1 MSKIFIDRPILA
13 TVIALVMVIAG
24 VLAIF
29 GLPVTM
35 YPDITPPTIMVMA
48 NYPGANAATIQTTVA
63 DPIEKEVNGV
73 DDMIYMSSSSSN
85 DGSYILTVTFEIGTN
100 LDMATVLVQ
109 NRVNVAESSLP
120 VDVTRLG
127 VNTMKRSSNI
137 MMLVAVTSDDPEV
150 SDLYLSNFAQLTLKD
165 ELTRVPG
172 VSNIQVFGAGEYS
185 MRIWLD
191 PGALNSLNL
200 TPDEVV
206 AAVQS
211 QNIQVAPG
219 QVGAAPTVPGQN
231 FQYSLVT
238 EGQLKS
244 TEEFGNIIIRA
255 DQERIL
261 RLKDVATLE
270 LGAESYGVQA
280 VINGKPVAMLGI
292 NQTPGANLVQVAS
305 DLRAKIEELSES
317 FPKGIRADITLD
329 TSDYINDSIKE
340 VVETLIIAV
349 ILVVLSIYLFIQS
362 LRATLIASIA
372 IPVSLI
378 ATFAVMLVIGFSI
391 NMFTLFA
398 LILAI
403 GIVVDD
409 AILVIENASRIIDQ
423 GYEPKAATI
432 RCMEQITGAVIAT
445 TLVLVAVFVPSTMM
459 GGITG
464 EMFRQFAVVILVSV
478 CFSSVNALTLSPALC
493 AILLKPTEKNPKP
506 TNNPIKKFRNSF
518 FRGFDKGF
526 AKTTEGYISIVAL
539 LVRKSVIVV
548 VALIVLSGAAFF
560 GFISL
565 PTGFV
570 PQEDQGYALAE
581 SKMPDGSSFDR
592 ALALGTKN
600 SSMFSQ
606 VPGIKACVAIPGFSL
621 LSTTTDSSSIAYFF
635 IFDDFDERKA
645 AKNNTDNLEFMMG
658 QIYGGFGQSQ
668 EAFSIAFVPPSIP
681 GLGATGGFSFV
692 LEDRTGVGV
701 QALTQAANQLIGLA
715 NTQTGLQGVNT
726 MFRANTA
733 QIYVEADRDKIQQMG
748 LQFNNVYNNMSI
760 LLGGYYINDFTLFDR
775 SYKVKIQSEA
785 EFRKSTDDFAQFYV
799 RSPSNDMVPLLS
811 LFNIEN
817 SFGPQ
822 SISRYNMYTAVKI
835 TGNAAPGFS
844 SGQAMSIMENV
855 ARSNLGESYGFDWT
869 DLSFQEKRT
878 SGNSIFILSLSILFG
893 FLFLA
898 ANYESWLLAVA
909 VMLSVP
915 LAILGVII
923 GVALWGIDINIYTQ
937 VGLVLLV
944 GLAAKT
950 AILIV
955 EFASDLRHKEGYSIR
970 DAAVHAARLRFR
982 PVLMTVISF
991 AFGTAPLLF
1000 ATGPSSASRQAIG
1013 VTVFFGLCIGT
1024 FFSVLMTPCFF
1035 AILQW
1040 ISEHNMFS
1048 GKKAAGGA
1056 NPAFA
1061 GAEGGSFA
1069 DTDEK
1074 PALTQK
1080 PDGKPDADSDPYKY
1094 NKKSKQQSDD
1104 TPDDDPYKYKG

>member
-1 MSKIFIDRPILA
+1 MSKIFINRPILA

-24 VLAIF
+24 LLAIL

-35 YPDITPPTIMVMA
+35 YPDITPPTIMVVA

-73 DDMIYMSSSSSN
+73 DNMIYMSSSSSN
-85 DGSYILTVTFEIGTN
+85 DGSYILTVTFEIGTD

-137 MMLVAVTSDDPEV
+137 VMLVAVTSDDPEI

-172 VSNIQVFGAGEYS
+172 VSNIQVFGADEYS

-191 PGALNSLNL
+191 PGALHSLNL
-200 TPDEVV
+200 TPDEIV

-219 QVGAAPTVPGQN
+219 LVGAAPTVPGQN
-231 FQYSLVT
+231 FQYSLIT
-238 EGQLKS
+238 EGQLK
-244 TEEFGNIIIRA
+244 TEEEFGNIIIRA

-261 RLKDVATLE
+261 RLKDVASLK
-270 LGAESYGVQA
+270 LGASSYGIQSL
-280 VINGKPVAMLGI
+280 INGKPVAMLGI
-292 NQTPGANLVQVAS
+292 NQTPGANLVKVAS
-305 DLRAKIEELSES
+305 DLRAKVEELSES
-317 FPKGIRADITLD
+317 FPKGVRAEITLD
-329 TSDYINDSIKE
+329 TSDYINNSIKE
-340 VVETLIIAV
+340 VVETMIIAI
-349 ILVVLSIYLFIQS
+349 ILVILSIYLFIQS
-362 LRATLIASIA
+362 IRATLIAAIA

-432 RCMEQITGAVIAT
+432 RCMEQITSAIIAT
-445 TLVLVAVFVPSTMM
+445 TLVLLAVFVPSTMM

-464 EMFRQFAVVILVSV
+464 EMFRQFAVVILVAV

-493 AILLKPTEKNPKP
+493 AILLKPSGQ
-506 TNNPIKKFRNSF
+506 KKQKGF
-518 FRGFDKGF
+518 FFWFDKGF
-526 AKTTEGYISIVAL
+526 AKTTAGYVNIVSL
-539 LVRKSVIVV
+539 FVRKSAIVV
-548 VALIVLSGAAFF
+548 VALIIFSAAAFF

-581 SKMPDGSSFDR
+581 SKMPDGASFDR
-592 ALALGTKN
+592 AMALGIKN
-600 SSMFSQ
+600 SDMFSKM
-606 VPGIKACVAIPGFSL
+606 PGIKACVAIPGFSL
-621 LSTTTDSSSIAYFF
+621 LGSTTDSSSIAYFF
-635 IFDDFDERKA
+635 IFDDFAERKA
-645 AKNNTDNLEFMMG
+645 AKNNTNDLKFMMG

-681 GLGATGGFSFV
+681 GLGATGGFSFM

-701 QALTQAANQLIGLA
+701 QALTQTANNLIGLA
-715 NTQTGLQGVNT
+715 NTQTGLSGVST
-726 MFRANTA
+726 MFRANTP
-733 QIYVEADRDKIQQMG
+733 QIHITADRDKIQQMG
-748 LQFNNVYNNMSI
+748 LTLSSVYNNMSI
-760 LLGGYYINDFTLFDR
+760 LLGGYYINDFTLFDH
-775 SYKVKIQSEA
+775 SYKVKVQSDA
-785 EFRKSTDDFAQFYV
+785 EFRKDTEDFAQFYV
-799 RSPSNDMVPLLS
+799 RSPSGNMVPLLS
-811 LFNIEN
+811 LMDFETT
-817 SFGPQ
+817 FGPQ
-822 SISRYNMYTAVKI
+822 SITRYNMYTAIKI
-835 TGNAAPGFS
+835 TGNAASGYS
-844 SGQAMSIMENV
+844 SGQAMAIMENV
-855 ARSNLGESYGFDWT
+855 AKANLGESYGFDWT

-878 SGNSIFILSLSILFG
+878 SGNSIFILALSCLFG
-893 FLFLA
+893 FLFLS
-898 ANYESWLLAVA
+898 ANYESWLMAIA

-915 LAILGVII
+915 LAILGVVI
-923 GVALWGIDINIYTQ
+923 GVVIWNIDINIYTQ

-955 EFASDLRHKEGYSIR
+955 EFASDLRHKENYSIR

-1000 ATGPSSASRQAIG
+1000 ATGPSSVSRQAIG
-1013 VTVFFGLCIGT
+1013 ATVFFGLCIGT
-1024 FFSVLMTPCFF
+1024 FFSVFMTPCFF

-1040 ISEHNMFS
+1040 ISEHNILT
-1048 GKKAAGGA
+1048 GKKKASGTDL
-1056 NPAFA
+1056 AFA
-1061 GAEGGSFA
+1061 GAAGGLYA
-1069 DTDEK
+1069 E
-1074 PALTQK
+1074 
-1080 PDGKPDADSDPYKY
+1080 
-1094 NKKSKQQSDD
+1094 NEQQSALPQTSGKDANNNGASAE
-1104 TPDDDPYKYKG
+1104 DDPYKYRG

>member
-1 MSKIFIDRPILA
+1 MSKIFIERPILA

-24 VLAIF
+24 LLAIL

-35 YPDITPPTIMVMA
+35 YPDITPPTIMVIA
-48 NYPGANAATIQTTVA
+48 NYPGANASTIQTTVA

-85 DGSYILTVTFEIGTN
+85 DGSYILTVTFEIGTD

-137 MMLVAVTSDDPEV
+137 VMLVAVTSDNPDI

-191 PGALNSLNL
+191 PGTLNSLNL

-206 AAVQS
+206 AAVS
-211 QNIQVAPG
+211 AQNIQVAPG

-231 FQYSLVT
+231 FQYSLLT
-238 EGQLKS
+238 EGQLK
-244 TEEFGNIIIRA
+244 TAEEFGDIIIRA
-255 DQERIL
+255 DKERIL
-261 RLKDVATLE
+261 RLKDVAKLE
-270 LGAESYGVQA
+270 LGADSYGIQSL
-280 VINGKPVAMLGI
+280 INGHPVAMLGI
-292 NQTPGANLVQVAS
+292 NQTPGANLVQVAN
-305 DLRAKIEELSES
+305 DLRAKIEDLSES

-340 VVETLIIAV
+340 VVQTLVIAI
-349 ILVVLSIYLFIQS
+349 ILVILSIYLFIQS
-362 LRATLIASIA
+362 IRATLIASIA

-391 NMFTLFA
+391 NLFTLFA

-445 TLVLVAVFVPSTMM
+445 TLVLLAVFVPSTMM

-464 EMFRQFAVVILVSV
+464 EMFRQFAVVICVAV

-493 AILLKPTEKNPKP
+493 ALMLKPSGPK
-506 TNNPIKKFRNSF
+506 KQKGF
-518 FRGFDKGF
+518 FFWFDKGF
-526 AKTTEGYISIVAL
+526 AKATNGYVSIVAL
-539 LVRKSVIVV
+539 FVRKSIIVV
-548 VALIVLSGAAFF
+548 VALIVLSAAAFF
-560 GFISL
+560 GFINL

-581 SKMPDGSSFDR
+581 SKMPDGASFDR
-592 ALALGTKN
+592 ALALGISN
-600 SSMFSQ
+600 SDMFGKM
-606 VPGIKACVAIPGFSL
+606 PGIKACVAIPGFSL
-621 LSTTTDSSSIAYFF
+621 LGSTTDSSSIAYFF
-635 IFDDFDERKA
+635 IFDDFDERQA

-658 QIYGGFGQSQ
+658 QIYGGFGRSQ

-681 GLGATGGFSFV
+681 GLGATGGFSFM

-701 QALTQAANQLIGLA
+701 QALTQTANNLIGLA
-715 NTQTGLQGVNT
+715 NTQTGLQGVST
-726 MFRANTA
+726 MFRANTP
-733 QIYVEADRDKIQQMG
+733 QIHVSADRDKIEQMG
-748 LQFNNVYNNMSI
+748 LNFSTVYNNMSI

-775 SYKVKIQSEA
+775 SYKVRVQADA
-785 EFRKSTDDFAQFYV
+785 EFRKDTADFAQFYV
-799 RSPSNDMVPLLS
+799 KSPSNDMVPLLS
-811 LFNIEN
+811 LMDLETT
-817 SFGPQ
+817 FGPQ
-822 SISRYNMYTAVKI
+822 SITRYNMYTAVKI
-835 TGNAAPGFS
+835 TGNAASGYS
-844 SGQAMSIMENV
+844 SGQAMAIMENV
-855 ARSNLGESYGFDWT
+855 AKANLGESYGFDWT

-878 SGNSIFILSLSILFG
+878 SGNSVFILGLSILFG

-898 ANYESWLLAVA
+898 ANYESWLMAIA

-915 LAILGVII
+915 LAILGVVI
-923 GVALWGIDINIYTQ
+923 GVAIWGIDVNIYTQ

-955 EFASDLRHKEGYSIR
+955 EFASDLRHKENYSIK
-970 DAAVHAARLRFR
+970 DAAIHAARLRFR

-1013 VTVFFGLCIGT
+1013 ATVFFGLCIGT

-1040 ISEHNMFS
+1040 ISEHNLFSSKKPSATTGDNLALAGSGTSADLETEPEPKPSKKS
-1048 GKKAAGGA
+1048 GKKQ
-1056 NPAFA
+1056 
-1061 GAEGGSFA
+1061 
-1069 DTDEK
+1069 DI
-1074 PALTQK
+1074 
-1080 PDGKPDADSDPYKY
+1080 
-1094 NKKSKQQSDD
+1094 KS
-1104 TPDDDPYKYKG
+1104 DDDPYTYKG